1 MCKFCGVVLTR
12 RHGLTR
18 HQVTAKCKD
27 VQTQST
33 SLQIQPGEEEL
44 APAEQS
50 TSVQIQPGEEEV
62 APAEQSTSVQI
73 QPGEEELAP
82 AEQSTL
88 VQIQPGEEKLAP
100 AEQSTFVQIQPGE
113 EELAPAEQSTLVQ
126 IQPGEE
132 DLVITSFTAIA
143 PEGVEIG
150 STQFY
155 QFISSAVV
163 DATNDFDVSSQ
174 EVAELRVRQIKPA
187 VVRNGT
193 KFLPGLEIPQDELSF
208 RQVLDGFP
216 LTRKINVCF
225 SSLQEVEDEFDL
237 MDLLTH
243 NENQTLQADYHQMNV
258 IDLDIEGHLNNMSHK
273 FSLPDLVRDFS
284 YGHRMKAA
292 LPTFLR
298 HQYDFTVGISNYLL
312 LTKAGAQTNWHQD
325 FTGTSVFY
333 LVVKGRK
340 HFYILENN
348 ESNQKLFDKW
358 QRSDFKTSTFL
369 ASITK

>member
-1 MCKFCGVVLTR
+1 MQIQWTPSNFVYWRESVCNGYLEVFLEKQKSSFVCKFCGVVLTR
-12 RHGLTR
+12 RHDLTR
-18 HQVTAKCKD
+18 QQVPVKCKD

-50 TSVQIQPGEEEV
+50 ASVQIQPGEEEV
-62 APAEQSTSVQI
+62 APAEQSTPVQI

-88 VQIQPGEEKLAP
+88 VQIQPGEE
-100 AEQSTFVQIQPGE
+100 
-113 EELAPAEQSTLVQ
+113 ELAPAEQSTLVQ

-132 DLVITSFTAIA
+132 ELGITSFTAIA
-143 PEGVEIG
+143 PEGVEIV

-155 QFISSAVV
+155 QFISSAVE

-174 EVAELRVRQIKPA
+174 EVAEMRDRQIKPA

-193 KFLPGLEIPQDELSF
+193 NLLPGLEIPQDELSF

-225 SSLQEVEDEFDL
+225 SSLQEVEDDFDL

-243 NENQTLQADYHQMNV
+243 NENQTLQADYHPMNV

-273 FSLPDLVRDFS
+273 FSLRS
-284 YGHRMKAA
+284 RY
-292 LPTFLR
+292 FL
-298 HQYDFTVGISNYLL
+298 
-312 LTKAGAQTNWHQD
+312 W
-325 FTGTSVFY
+325 TSHEGCFA
-333 LVVKGRK
+333 
-340 HFYILENN
+340 HFASTSIWFH
-348 ESNQKLFDKW
+348 SGNQ
-358 QRSDFKTSTFL
+358 
-369 ASITK
+369 

>member
-273 FSLPDLVRDFS
+273 FSLPDLVRDIS

>member
-12 RHGLTR
+12 RHNLTC
-18 HQVTAKCKD
+18 HQVTAKCKY

-33 SLQIQPGEEEL
+33 SLQIQPCEEEL

-73 QPGEEELAP
+73 QHGEEEVAP
-82 AEQSTL
+82 AEQSTS
-88 VQIQPGEEKLAP
+88 VPIQL
-100 AEQSTFVQIQPGE
+100 GE
-113 EELAPAEQSTLVQ
+113 EELTPAEQSTLVQ

-143 PEGVEIG
+143 PEGVKIG

-193 KFLPGLEIPQDELSF
+193 NFLPGLEIPQDELSF

-273 FSLPDLVRDFS
+273 FSLPDLVRDIS

-298 HQYDFTVGISNYLL
+298 HQYDFTAGISNYLL
-312 LTKAGAQTNWHQD
+312 LTEAGAQTNWHQD

-333 LVVKGRK
+333 LVVKGRNN
-340 HFYILENN
+340 FYILENN
-348 ESNQKLFDKW
+348 ESNQKLFVKW
-358 QRSDFKTSTFL
+358 QRSDFKTSTFWL
-369 ASITK
+369 PSPSDSSS